1 MLYSTF
7 NKKVFIPDIT
17 INDHQAMPNQRFKVA
32 LRCRRIM
39 TKRESMIRLTE
50 AVMCIRVY
58 MLIFR
63 ITTLS
68 KGKENSSY

>member
-1 MLYSTF
+1 
-7 NKKVFIPDIT
+7 
-17 INDHQAMPNQRFKVA
+17 
-32 LRCRRIM
+32 M